1 MFDIRNV
8 IQPTAIKP
16 IGVIIMFFSISGKFA
31 PDARKAFF
39 SELSMRLEMMAEVLT
54 MESKNEDF
62 DEIIDIVNALKTE
75 ANAHRVDKIL
85 EKRAA
90 QNIVEV
96 KF

>member
-1 MFDIRNV
+1 
-8 IQPTAIKP
+8 
-16 IGVIIMFFSISGKFA
+16 MFFSISGKFA